1 MRQRNIPY
9 EICPGVS
16 SFCGAAASL
25 EMEYTLPEV
34 SQSVVITRMAGR
46 TPVPERESIR
56 SFAAHRATMVIF
68 LSAGMLKE
76 LTSELLAGGYGPETP
91 AAIVYKA
98 TWPEEKII
106 RCDLKDLERL
116 AKEEGITKTALI
128 VVGDA
133 AAQTGYLR
141 SRLYAPE
148 FETEFRKASSGGDGD
163 EKEQKTQQIGE

>member
-1 MRQRNIPY
+1 MFQISALTVGVILDWIFGDPLRIPHPVVFIGRLIGSA
-9 EICPGVS
+9 EKRLCRPGTP
-16 SFCGAAASL
+16 GQLSL
-25 EMEYTLPEV
+25 IHI
-34 SQSVVITRMAGR
+34 S
-46 TPVPERESIR
+46 
-56 SFAAHRATMVIF
+56 
-68 LSAGMLKE
+68 
-76 LTSELLAGGYGPETP
+76 
-91 AAIVYKA
+91 
-98 TWPEEKII
+98 EEKII